1 MSDDAG
7 REKVA
12 PPPLSGIRI
21 LDFSRIIAGPLC
33 TQQLSDMGAEV
44 IKIENPKDGDDTR
57 RLAEPGVDG
66 MSHFFLAFN
75 RNKHSIGL
83 DIRKPD
89 AQDVIHKLA
98 AECDVLVQNFRPG
111 VMARFGLDYETM
123 AARHPHLIY
132 LSISAYGT
140 DGPMADRPGFDPVL
154 QAEFGLMSLTGEA
167 DGPPLRHPLSI
178 IDTMTALHAVGAV
191 TAALYARRDSGRGQ
205 HIDLALMDTAVAA
218 LGNAGSYYLC
228 GGGQPPRVGNS
239 HMTSTP
245 TTLMETADG
254 PMYMALGTNRL
265 FGQLC
270 TDVLEQPELASDS
283 RFATPAARLENRPE
297 LFAMLSEVFS
307 KHPRAEWLKR
317 MRHLPA
323 GPIRD
328 LADALSSEEVAHR
341 NMVVEV
347 EHDGEDPMRL
357 LGSPLKFS
365 GTPVREPAPPPRLG
379 EHTEQVLRDV
389 AGLDDIGI
397 NALRDAGVLG

>member
-1 MSDDAG
+1 
-7 REKVA
+7 
-12 PPPLSGIRI
+12 
-21 LDFSRIIAGPLC
+21 
-33 TQQLSDMGAEV
+33 
-44 IKIENPKDGDDTR
+44 
-57 RLAEPGVDG
+57 
-66 MSHFFLAFN
+66 
-75 RNKHSIGL
+75 
-83 DIRKPD
+83 
-89 AQDVIHKLA
+89 
-98 AECDVLVQNFRPG
+98 
-111 VMARFGLDYETM
+111 
-123 AARHPHLIY
+123 
-132 LSISAYGT
+132 
-140 DGPMADRPGFDPVL
+140 
-154 QAEFGLMSLTGEA
+154 
-167 DGPPLRHPLSI
+167 
-178 IDTMTALHAVGAV
+178 
-191 TAALYARRDSGRGQ
+191 
-205 HIDLALMDTAVAA
+205 
-218 LGNAGSYYLC
+218 
-228 GGGQPPRVGNS
+228 
-239 HMTSTP
+239 MTSTP

-297 LFAMLSEVFS
+297 LFALLSEVFS

-341 NMVVEV
+341 NMVVDV

-397 NALRDAGVLG
+397 NALRAAGVLG